1 MEHVSGKQ
9 IQLHDHNPYSVYLLH
24 IYQLSGQVNH
34 YPKYTYTVKPVYN
47 GQPRELQK
55 WSLLTGGHCS
65 RTYIFTVNVFEYVA
79 VSA

>member
-47 GQPRELQK
+47 GQPWGITKVVFVNRWPLFQDI
-55 WSLLTGGHCS
+55 
-65 RTYIFTVNVFEYVA
+65 YIY
-79 VSA
+79 S